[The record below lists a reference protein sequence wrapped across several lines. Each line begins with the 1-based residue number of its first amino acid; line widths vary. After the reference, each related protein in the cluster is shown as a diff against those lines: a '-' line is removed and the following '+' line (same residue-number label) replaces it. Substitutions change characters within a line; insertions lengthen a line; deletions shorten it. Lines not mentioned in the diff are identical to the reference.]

1 MKRIGNLEIKH
12 IALLYSQV
20 PPERL
25 EEFQAFRR
33 DFPYTDVTLDERTWS
48 YLSGGEG
55 DPPALLLSGALAI
68 PDISYTTITGLA
80 ARRRVI
86 APVYPPVKTMDAL
99 VDGIAAIL
107 QHEGIEQADVV
118 GGSYGGMVA
127 QVFVR
132 RHPHLV
138 RSLVLSHTGAPH
150 PDSAVRLRRFS
161 RVLRW
166 LPMGMV
172 RQMIRRAFGSMMPER
187 TDDTACMLAIYNEL
201 IAFTLGRKDA
211 VGITERAAD
220 FALQPF
226 TPQDLAGWPGKVLLI
241 FGEDDPATPAE
252 VRERLASL
260 YPGCQ
265 VQLFEGAGHTTSV
278 THREEYLAV
287 LDGFLAQG

>member
-1 MKRIGNLEIKH
+1 MKRVGNLDLKH

-20 PPERL
+20 PEDRL

-48 YLSGGEG
+48 YLSGGVG
-55 DPPALLLSGALAI
+55 DPPVLLLSGALVI

-86 APVYPPVKTMDAL
+86 APVYQPVKTMDAL
-99 VDGIAAIL
+99 VDGIAAVL
-107 QHEGIEQADVV
+107 EHEGVGRVDVV

-172 RQMIRRAFGSMMPER
+172 RQLIRRAFGSMMPER

-220 FALQPF
+220 FALRPF
-226 TPQDLAGWPGKVLLI
+226 TPQDLAEWPGKVLLV
-241 FGEDDPATPAE
+241 FGEDDPATPSE

-260 YPGCQ
+260 YPGCE
-265 VQLFEGAGHTTSV
+265 VQLFKGAGHTTSV
-278 THREEYLAV
+278 THRDEYLAV
-287 LDGFLAQG
+287 LDGFLTQA